1 MKQKYVALKMYL
13 IGITLGLF
21 VWVWSGV
28 THLDAPQSN
37 STSQTVAST
46 TTVQT
51 RSTTTTSQPSSL
63 AQPRIR
69 TRSS

>member
-28 THLDAPQSN
+28 THLDAAQSN

-51 RSTTTTSQPSSL
+51 QSASRLSSFT
-63 AQPRIR
+63 QPRNR
-69 TRSS
+69 TRTS

>member
-1 MKQKYVALKMYL
+1 MKKKYVALKMYL

-28 THLDAPQSN
+28 THLDAAQ
-37 STSQTVAST
+37 STSTGQTLAST

-51 RSTTTTSQPSSL
+51 ASTSRQSSFV
-63 AQPRIR
+63 QPRIR
-69 TRSS
+69 TRTS